1 MNRYQTIVACIVVA
15 ILLVVIV
22 VAILVWRMSDTGTE
36 DKAASLDTPI
46 GQSEDLLENDATGQ
60 NATTDDLAEEE
71 SLAERRANAVNH
83 LIEIV
88 GKSFLENPNYRLDGF
103 LIPASADKLDYY
115 DWSNIYYNDV
125 SIDRLDG
132 IIEPGSFGSDTGRRL
147 QGYWDEFAD
156 LPDGFSGWADTD
168 NAAELALWHQFL
180 LDNSIMPVEA
190 NEDNVYI
197 WFSASCHDQLP
208 IPLGGSGLLTV
219 AFVYSGSN
227 SSVCRGIFFQAP
239 QCYEFDDL
247 IYDVASWQDSEG
259 ILTGG
264 SREHQ
269 CL

>member
-1 MNRYQTIVACIVVA
+1 MNRYQVVA
-15 ILLVVIV
+15 ACVVVATLLVAAVF
-22 VAILVWRMSDTGTE
+22 VWRMSAAGTE
-36 DKAASLDTPI
+36 DKATSSDTPVS
-46 GQSEDLLENDATGQ
+46 QPENLLESVDTGQ

-227 SSVCRGIFFQAP
+227 SSVCRAIFFSGAP
-239 QCYEFDDL
+239 ML
-247 IYDVASWQDSEG
+247 RI
-259 ILTGG
+259 
-264 SREHQ
+264 R
-269 CL
+269 